1 LAGLSGKGGRR
12 HEEGHFR
19 TVFRKLI
26 LLLMN
31 KDRQIV
37 TIEEYVAYYISAKLH
52 QHHLQWLLQLK
63 KRGTELST

>member
-1 LAGLSGKGGRR
+1 
-12 HEEGHFR
+12 
-19 TVFRKLI
+19 
-26 LLLMN
+26 MN
-31 KDRQIV
+31 KDRQTV